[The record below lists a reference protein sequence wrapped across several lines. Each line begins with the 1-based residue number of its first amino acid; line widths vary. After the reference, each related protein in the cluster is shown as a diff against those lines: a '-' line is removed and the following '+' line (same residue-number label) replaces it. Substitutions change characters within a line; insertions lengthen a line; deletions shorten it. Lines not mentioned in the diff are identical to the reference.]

1 MGFLTEIETL
11 EDIPRFEVE
20 KVPLTNDRGVHNGVF
35 ALERSDDGTHLGSCG
50 KKYRPIQMDEMFDI
64 LNTASDKVGGIK
76 HVSYTNT
83 SNGKR
88 VLVRS
93 EMEEQID
100 VEGDLVDGI
109 FYTLLDNTGIGSNK
123 CIPSTQRIECDN
135 ALHLIEKRR
144 GDNIH
149 HADSFEGNVERMI
162 ARIANNISNFKSF
175 GTTVQFLKNT
185 KFTKD
190 QMVKLTQALIPVEKE
205 ESTRRINKRENIV
218 ELYES
223 GQGNVGESRWDALN
237 AFTEFETHRGKQSP
251 EKFVRSFMGN
261 TLSTKALTM
270 LKRPKINYDIPKNGR
285 RFNKAWAA
293 A

>member
-1 MGFLTEIETL
+1 MGFLEPITKL
-11 EDIPRFEVE
+11 EDIPRFNVVKE
-20 KVPLTNDRGVHNGVF
+20 PLFDSRGEHHGVF
-35 ALERSDDGTHLGSCG
+35 SLQRDDTQQHLGSCG

-64 LNTASDKVGGIK
+64 LDTASNKVGGIK

-123 CIPSTQRIECDN
+123 CIPSTQRISCDN

-205 ESTRRINKRENIV
+205 ESTRRINKREGIV

-261 TLSTKALTM
+261 TLSTKALTI
-270 LKRPKINYDIPKNGR
+270 LKRPEIKYDIPKNGR
-285 RFNKAWAA
+285 KFNPAWAG
-293 A
+293 